1 MSYIIDFILVALFFL
16 IVIISAKK
24 GFFLSLFDLLRTII
38 SFFFARLLSES
49 LSPGVYT
56 SLIEKG
62 ATNYLTASLGEVGT
76 TDYVTQVEQALNSIP
91 DSLDGIMQM
100 LGIDKNELIDK
111 VASANLGGDNLVE
124 TILHNLVEPIATALV
139 QFIMFVVLVIVIGLV
154 LKIVI
159 KLFDKLIKKLPKIKS
174 FNTLFGAVFGAF
186 RGAILVVVI
195 SMLFVSVASFINNES
210 FIHSVNSSFVLQTI
224 QSLIASISGINI

>member
-1 MSYIIDFILVALFFL
+1 MSYIIDLILVAVFLL

-24 GFFLSLFDLLRTII
+24 GFFLSLFELIRTLI

-49 LSPGVYT
+49 LAPGMYT
-56 SLIEKG
+56 TFIEKG
-62 ATNYLTASLGEVGT
+62 ATNHLSASLGAVGT

-91 DSLDGIMQM
+91 DSLNGIMQM
-100 LGIDKNELIDK
+100 LGIDKNELVNK
-111 VASANLGGDNLVE
+111 VASADLGGDNLVE
-124 TILHNLVEPIATALV
+124 TILHNLVEPIATAIV
-139 QFIMFVVLVIVIGLV
+139 QFVMFVVLVIVIGIV

-159 KLFDKLIKKLPKIKS
+159 KLLDKIIKKLPKIKS

-186 RGAILVVVI
+186 RGAILIVII

-210 FIHSVNSSFVLQTI
+210 FIQSVNGSFVLQTI
-224 QSLIASISGINI
+224 QSLIASISGINV